1 MTVAVLIFWAHFHIL
16 SSIGN
21 QQMVHL
27 EHDRKRSGADEA
39 SNHKLS
45 AFNLH
50 HAAHTAHENHQV
62 HKTVD
67 EAYEAQYDH
76 DDQTYKAHET
86 YKVVQIYSVHRM
98 GLAGLELTGGL
109 HC

>member
-1 MTVAVLIFWAHFHIL
+1 
-16 SSIGN
+16 
-21 QQMVHL
+21 MVHL

-45 AFNLH
+45 AFNVH
-50 HAAHTAHENHQV
+50 HAVHTAHEDHQV

-67 EAYEAQYDH
+67 EAHYDH
-76 DDQTYKAHET
+76 DGPTYEAHDT
-86 YKVVQIYSVHRM
+86 YKVVQIYRVHRM
-98 GLAGLELTGGL
+98 GLAGLEPAGGL